1 MEMTTKYDVIVI
13 GAGPAGATATSILAK
28 NNINTLLIEK
38 EELPRSKICGG
49 AVSKRALLILEH
61 ANIKIGKLNTFKK
74 CDSMQLGTFDF
85 DSVENLANVRFD
97 NEVAYLTD
105 RDEFDYAIV
114 KDAVSKGAELKQ
126 NLMVKNIEKENSL
139 FTIIGNDFSFESKYL
154 LCADGVNS
162 TSAKL
167 LGLRSKWKTDEV
179 GLCIESHIS
188 DYEPP
193 QAPLNFY
200 FGGVKWGYAW
210 FFDKG
215 SHGSIGTGTLL
226 KDASNLRKLFESF
239 VKNCGYMKSMK
250 QLKINA
256 WRVPATGGISRNFAD
271 VNALLLG
278 DAAGLADPFLG
289 EGISYAIQSGKI
301 AAECI
306 INNKTDNYDKIIEN
320 EITSNLRYARVLVK
334 LVKLDPKRFIKLLSN
349 DKTIAMDYVEVMQG
363 NSTYQKFLKL
373 TFKKILLNPS
383 KLF

>member
-1 MEMTTKYDVIVI
+1 MTTKYDVILI
-13 GAGPAGATATSILAK
+13 GAGPAGATAASILAK

-61 ANIKIGKLNTFKK
+61 VNIKIPKLKTFKK

-114 KDAVSKGAELKQ
+114 KDAVSKGAELRQ
-126 NLMVKNIEKENSL
+126 NLMVKNIEKENSQ
-139 FTIIGNDFSFESKYL
+139 FTIIGHDFSFKSKYL

-179 GLCIESHIS
+179 GLCIESHIT

-193 QAPLNFY
+193 QSPLNFY

-215 SHGSIGTGTLL
+215 NHGSIGTGTLL

-239 VKNCGYMKSMK
+239 VKNCGYIKSMK
-250 QLKINA
+250 NLKINA
-256 WRVPATGGISRNFAD
+256 WRVPATGGISRNFANE
-271 VNALLLG
+271 NALLLG
-278 DAAGLADPFLG
+278 DAAGLVDPFLG

-306 INNKTDNYDKIIEN
+306 INNKTNNYNKMIEN
-320 EITSNLRYARVLVK
+320 EITSNLKYARVLVK
-334 LVKLDPKRFIKLLSN
+334 LVKLDTKRFIKLLSN
-349 DKTIAMDYVEVMQG
+349 DKTIAMDYVEVMLG
-363 NSTYQKFLKL
+363 NSTYQKFLKR

>member
-1 MEMTTKYDVIVI
+1 MTPKYDVIVI
-13 GAGPAGATATSILAK
+13 GSGPAGATAASILTK

-38 EELPRSKICGG
+38 EEFPRSKICGG
-49 AVSKRALLILEH
+49 AVSRRALLILEH
-61 ANIKIGKLNTFKK
+61 ENIKIPKLNTFKK
-74 CDSMQLGTFDF
+74 CDSMQFGTFDF

-105 RDEFDYAIV
+105 RSEFDHAIV
-114 KDAVSKGAELKQ
+114 KDAVSKGAELRQ
-126 NLMVKNIEKENSL
+126 NLIVKNIEKENSQ
-139 FTIIGNDFSFESKYL
+139 FTIKVNDFSFKSKYL

-167 LGLRSKWKTDEV
+167 LGFRSKWETDEV
-179 GLCIESHIS
+179 GLCIESHIT
-188 DYEPP
+188 DYDHPLS
-193 QAPLNFY
+193 PLNFY

-215 SHGSIGTGTLL
+215 NHGSIGIGTPL

-239 VKNCGYMKSMK
+239 VKNCGYIKSIK
-250 QLKINA
+250 NLKINA
-256 WRVPATGGISRNFAD
+256 WRLPLTGGLTRNF
-271 VNALLLG
+271 VNENALLVG
-278 DAAGLADPFLG
+278 DAAGLVDPFLG
-289 EGISYAIQSGKI
+289 EGIYYAIQSGKI

-306 INNKTDNYDKIIEN
+306 INNKTNTYNEIIEK
-320 EITSNLRYARVLVK
+320 EITNNLEYSRVLVK

-349 DKTIAMDYVEVMQG
+349 DNTIVMDYLEVMFG
-363 NSTYQKFLKL
+363 NSTYQKFLKQ